1 MAEQYVEVNAVAK
14 NLYENFLPGP
24 LTVVSKSLGTV
35 AKGVES
41 ETGTL
46 GVRIP
51 DYQLVLDIVTAL
63 GKPITATSANASYK
77 KRPYAVEDI
86 LNNISTKQQ
95 NLISLILD
103 AGQLP
108 KREPSTVVDTTLN
121 QEVVL
126 RQGNIKLTPVLER
139 TTHSPEE
146 TQALGIELLNKYKH
160 YFGYKSVIFALQGEL
175 GAGKTEMT
183 KGIAKVL
190 GIKDT
195 INSPTF
201 IIEKEYNIET
211 VPDSYLSEKKPMLYH
226 IDTWR
231 LFDGAELKQLGFFDQ
246 VSKGNVFSIEWAD
259 KVTELFERISED
271 AVIVDEPG
279 SYRGLS
285 SNFSGEGFSGMKFT
299 AKAVSR
305 EEYDGWIYNA
315 RTLPINLS
323 RDAYETL
330 AKPSKN
336 ESERT
341 YGSVAL
347 GLYDAIIA
355 KYMLSK
361 KDDTMD
367 AMPMHH
373 TPSPVIDPASS
384 AIMQM

>member
-1 MAEQYVEVNAVAK
+1 MFKRIDISNTPYEEVVKEAVETLKRGGLVVFPTETMYGIGAEATNQKAINTLLEYKTRREGKPLSIAVNGIHMAEQYVEVNAVAK

-139 TTHSPEE
+139 ATHSPEE

-231 LFDGAELKQLGFFDQ
+231 LFDGAELEQLGFFDQ

-271 AVIVDEPG
+271 AVIIWIKIEHKDN
-279 SYRGLS
+279 
-285 SNFSGEGFSGMKFT
+285 SNTRIITVSDY
-299 AKAVSR
+299 AV
-305 EEYDGWIYNA
+305 
-315 RTLPINLS
+315 
-323 RDAYETL
+323 
-330 AKPSKN
+330 
-336 ESERT
+336 
-341 YGSVAL
+341 
-347 GLYDAIIA
+347 
-355 KYMLSK
+355 
-361 KDDTMD
+361 
-367 AMPMHH
+367 
-373 TPSPVIDPASS
+373 
-384 AIMQM
+384 

>member
-1 MAEQYVEVNAVAK
+1 
-14 NLYENFLPGP
+14 
-24 LTVVSKSLGTV
+24 
-35 AKGVES
+35 
-41 ETGTL
+41 
-46 GVRIP
+46 VRIP

-271 AVIVDEPG
+271 AVIVWIKIEHKDN
-279 SYRGLS
+279 
-285 SNFSGEGFSGMKFT
+285 SNT
-299 AKAVSR
+299 RIITVSD
-305 EEYDGWIYNA
+305 Y
-315 RTLPINLS
+315 
-323 RDAYETL
+323 
-330 AKPSKN
+330 
-336 ESERT
+336 
-341 YGSVAL
+341 V
-347 GLYDAIIA
+347 
-355 KYMLSK
+355 
-361 KDDTMD
+361 
-367 AMPMHH
+367 
-373 TPSPVIDPASS
+373 V
-384 AIMQM
+384 